1 MKIVFVSPM
10 LPNPKPDN
18 AGERYLL
25 QLYRALGTAETLV
38 IAPRTPRSIE
48 AVQPGAAAHL
58 LIPYDD
64 GPPILPLRRLRAAWG
79 HAFSVSPHAGFARAL
94 RRHPEACRAL
104 AEADIV
110 DVQWESSQLLLP
122 LLRRLAPNARI
133 VLTFHDVA
141 SQQKSRELAAARGL
155 RSRIKAAAGLAQA
168 RWLERRAHEWA
179 DELVVLSEK
188 DRSILPRPD
197 RATVIYPPIAADIV
211 PPAPADTAPGDHD
224 PRVLFI
230 GPLWREPNREA
241 VQWLVDAVW
250 PIVRRAVPN
259 AQLHVAGSL
268 PESIAPLVPRAPGVT
283 YAGFVDDLD
292 GLYASSAV
300 LAAPLQQGAGVKF
313 KVLEAIARG
322 VPTALTSIAAEGIGD
337 AAFMP
342 RSADSAEDFAQQL
355 IEALRDPHA
364 ARAGATRGAQWASWR
379 YGWPQFERRV
389 TAVYGP
395 STAEH
400 DPLIAAEDGPVPP
413 ITVVIPTRNG
423 ASMLSD
429 ELDAIA
435 AEPEARD
442 LEVIVSDNG
451 SRDRTVAVA
460 RAYSDAFGSLRVV
473 DSSAVAGVGH
483 ARNVGAR
490 AARADRVV
498 FIDADDQIRPGF
510 IGAIRAAL
518 DRADAAGGLP
528 LTGRLG
534 PADPTAA
541 DATQTL
547 RRAPFGTLRYGMG
560 CALGVRTEV
569 LFGLGGFD
577 ESFRE
582 GHEEVDFSWRL
593 QLAGHTLVGEPGAV
607 LDYRQ
612 RPTPRSSFRQYRRYA
627 RSAEQLRS
635 RYVHSLQLPPASVR
649 GAARAFVR
657 AVAFAARD
665 ARRKGTIDVARR
677 LGWAYGALEGTI
689 RYRRRPQPVDA
700 PPSLVVASGA
710 ATDAAKPSPAP

>member
-1 MKIVFVSPM
+1 MRIVFVSPM

-25 QLYRALGTAETLV
+25 QLYSALDTAETLV
-38 IAPRTPRSIE
+38 IAPETPRSVA

-58 LIPYDD
+58 LIPFDD
-64 GPPILPLRRLRAAWG
+64 RSRRFMPRRLHNAWR

-94 RRHPEACRAL
+94 RQHPAARRAL
-104 AEADIV
+104 ARADIV

-122 LLRRLAPNARI
+122 LLRRLAPKARI

-141 SQQKSRELAAARGL
+141 SQQKTRELAAARSLGA
-155 RSRIKAAAGLAQA
+155 RIKAAVGLAQA

-197 RATVIYPPIAADIV
+197 RATVVYPPIAADV
-211 PPAPADTAPGDHD
+211 VAHEPSGAGANGGD

-337 AAFMP
+337 AVFTP
-342 RSADSAEDFAQQL
+342 HSDDSAEGFAAQL
-355 IEALRDPHA
+355 IDALRNPDT
-364 ARAGATRGAQWASWR
+364 ARIRAMRGSEWASRR
-379 YGWPQFERRV
+379 YGWAQFVRRV
-389 TAVYGP
+389 EAVYGP
-395 STAEH
+395 AAGNH
-400 DPLIAAEDGPVPP
+400 DPVSTDDRRPAPA
-413 ITVVIPTRNG
+413 ITVVIPSRNG
-423 ASMLSD
+423 AATLPD
-429 ELDAIA
+429 QLDAAA
-435 AEPEARD
+435 AEPEAGD
-442 LEVIVSDNG
+442 LEIVVSDNG
-451 SRDRTVAVA
+451 SQDRTVAVA
-460 RAYSDAFGSLRVV
+460 RAYAGAFGSLRVV
-473 DSSAVAGVGH
+473 DSSAAQGVSH

-498 FIDADDQIRPGF
+498 FIDADDEIRPGF
-510 IGAIRAAL
+510 VAAIRQAL
-518 DRADAAGGLP
+518 DDADAAGGLP
-528 LTGRLG
+528 VTGRLG
-534 PADPTAA
+534 PPEPAGAEAATA
-541 DATQTL
+541 L
-547 RRAPFGTLRYGMG
+547 RRAPFGTMDYGVG
-560 CALGVRTEV
+560 CALGVRTDV
-569 LFGLGGFD
+569 LLGLGGFD

-582 GHEEVDFSWRL
+582 GHEEVEFCWRL
-593 QLAGHTLVGEPGAV
+593 QLAGGTLVGVPGAV
-607 LDYRQ
+607 VDYRQ
-612 RPTPRSSFRQYRRYA
+612 RPTPRSSFRQLRRYS

-635 RYVHSLQLPPASVR
+635 RYVLSLGLPPASVER
-649 GAARAFVR
+649 AAKALTR
-657 AVAFAARD
+657 AVLFAARD
-665 ARRKGTIDVARR
+665 LRRQGAIEVARR
-677 LGWAYGALEGTI
+677 LGWTLGGLEGTI
-689 RYRRRPQPVDA
+689 KYRRPARPAQA
-700 PPSLVVASGA
+700 HS
-710 ATDAAKPSPAP
+710 TDAAKPSPAP